1 MPLQLKLHPLEGGT
15 LKHLADRQA
24 SALQAIQQGFRLD
37 RFVAINRDLTDA
49 RPLRNDDHQHAAVP
63 SDRNVI
69 KITRRE
75 QTFRRRAHCKGVDSI
90 PNPHRQCRKHAPRR
104 NALQPLDTNILN
116 HKRFDL
122 RGHRV
127 PETQTHQ

>member
-1 MPLQLKLHPLEGGT
+1 MPLQLQLHPLESGP
-15 LKHLADRQA
+15 LKHLPNRQA

-37 RFVAINRDLTDA
+37 GFVAVNRDLTDA

-63 SDRNVI
+63 GDRNVVEVP
-69 KITRRE
+69 RRE

-90 PNPHRQCRKHAPRR
+90 PNPYRQCRKHASRR

-122 RGHRV
+122 RRHRMT
-127 PETQTHQ
+127 ETQTHQ